1 MNTSDNMG
9 IQSDAGEILVYFY
22 KMYLENRQVNAQ
34 MLINETKWSGTKL
47 DHALKYLKDIGAINI
62 ILTMGNVDGLQNFI
76 LTGLTPIGINI
87 IENKKQFEHTFGF
100 EVNLALFKFSWS
112 KTTK

>member
-1 MNTSDNMG
+1 MG
-9 IQSDAGEILVYFY
+9 IQTDAGEVLVYFY
-22 KMYLENRQVNAQ
+22 KMYLESKQVNTQ
-34 MLINETKWSGTKL
+34 MLIDETKWPGNKL
-47 DHALKYLKDIGAINI
+47 DRAVKYLKDIEALNI

-87 IENKKQFEHTFGF
+87 VENKKQFEHTFGF